1 MSPYADYIFFIVANE
16 MGIIQSFI
24 DPFLVFNLTIKIGY
38 MNGMI

>member
-1 MSPYADYIFFIVANE
+1 MSPFADYITFMTLNG

-24 DPFLVFNLTIKIGY
+24 DPFLVFNLAVKLGY